1 MEDDSALTVAMAERI
16 FQDFADPQALSHQPE
31 DVWKPRLW
39 QSIEDS
45 GLPRCWVPEGLG
57 GHGLDMMAGFALLRA
72 CGKAALPVPL
82 AETMVASWVLA
93 SAGLRVPE
101 GSMTVLMVPN
111 HPDSPQMDKR
121 AIKVRKVPF
130 AAASSALV
138 VVEEHE
144 PGRTRVAL
152 VPSEKYL
159 VQPGLNLAGDAS
171 DSVSLYADSLA
182 WVYTDALNLCDV
194 VELGAV
200 VRSLQMAGA
209 LESMLSLS
217 VEYSQVRVA
226 FGKPISKFQAI
237 QHNLAR
243 LGGEVAA
250 ATAVSMSAAEAF
262 STLPAGSSERFLEVA
277 SAKIRCGEAAQA
289 GASISHQ
296 VHGAIGFTF
305 EHVLHRYTM
314 RALAW
319 RDDFGSESEWALR
332 LGEHFGP
339 QSSTQLWNLLSS
351 R

>member
-1 MEDDSALTVAMAERI
+1 MKDDSALIVAMAERI
-16 FQDFADPQALSHQPE
+16 FRDFADPQSISHQPE
-31 DVWKPRLW
+31 EVWKPRLW
-39 QSIEDS
+39 QAIEEA
-45 GLPRCWVPEGLG
+45 GLPRCWVPEELG
-57 GHGLDMMAGFALLRA
+57 GHGLDMMAGFALLRT
-72 CGKAALPVPL
+72 CGRAALPVPL

-93 SAGLRVPE
+93 HAGVSVPD
-101 GSMTVLMVPN
+101 GDMTVLTVSHQASSSRMG
-111 HPDSPQMDKR
+111 KR
-121 AIKVRKVPF
+121 AVKARKVPF
-130 AAASSALV
+130 AAASRALV

-152 VPSEKYL
+152 VPREHCQ
-159 VQPGLNLAGDAS
+159 VQSGTNLGRDSS
-171 DSVSLYADSLA
+171 DSVSFDAASQN
-182 WVYTDALNLCDV
+182 WVHTDALSVRDV

-200 VRSLQMAGA
+200 ARSLQMAGA

-217 VEYSQVRVA
+217 VQYSQVRVA
-226 FGKPISKFQAI
+226 FGKPISKFQAV

-262 STLPAGSSERFLEVA
+262 ATLPAGSIERFLEVA

-289 GASISHQ
+289 GAAISHQ
-296 VHGAIGFTF
+296 VHGALGFTF

-332 LGEHFGP
+332 LGECLGP
-339 QSSTQLWNLLSS
+339 RSSTQLWNLLSS